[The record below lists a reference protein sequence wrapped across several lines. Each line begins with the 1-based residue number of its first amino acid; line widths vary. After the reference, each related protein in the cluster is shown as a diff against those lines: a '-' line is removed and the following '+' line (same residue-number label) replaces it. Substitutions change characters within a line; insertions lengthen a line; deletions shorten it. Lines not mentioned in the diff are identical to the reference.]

1 MNKSR
6 VSIIDAQHLNLTLMT
21 WRMGVKNRISSAYQ
35 TRFGQYVFNY
45 HVSDGQPW
53 PALFYE
59 TDTDKAYD
67 MVLRDIYQTPEVM
80 V

>member
-6 VSIIDAQHLNLTLMT
+6 VNIEDAQHLNLTLMT
-21 WRMGVKNRISSAYQ
+21 WQMGVKNRISSAYQ
-35 TRFGQYVFNY
+35 QRFGQYVFNNY
-45 HVSDGQPW
+45 VNDGKPW
-53 PALFYE
+53 QTLFYE

-67 MVLRDIYQTPEVM
+67 MVLRDIYQTSEVI